1 MVSRVFIDGA
11 AGTTGLEIRERLG
24 ARRDLELVQLSD
36 ADRKDA
42 RARREALNE
51 SDLAILCLPD
61 EAAIEA
67 VGMIERNDVRVIDA
81 STAHRTAPGWA
92 YGFPELEKDQR
103 AKIAASTRVA
113 NPGCYPT
120 GYLALV
126 RPLVRAGII
135 PKDFPLTVNAVSG
148 YSGGGKSMIEEF
160 EKKDSPTYTETA
172 VRTYALTLAHKHVP
186 EMQVHSRL
194 AHPPV
199 FAPSVGRYYRGMLVE
214 VPLQL
219 WALPGKPTVFDLYKT
234 LGEAYR
240 GEKLVQVASFDRAL
254 EAIAAMRAG
263 KPAQPFALEDFMPSK
278 SIDAEML
285 KLTNGME
292 LFVFGNDKTQ
302 QARLV
307 AVLDNLGKGAS
318 GAAVQNLNI
327 MLGLPETEGL
337 V

>member
-1 MVSRVFIDGA
+1 MVSKVFIDGA
-11 AGTTGLEIRERLG
+11 AGTTGLEIRERLA
-24 ARRDLELVQLSD
+24 ARADLEIVQLAD
-36 ADRKDA
+36 ADRKDP
-42 RARREALNE
+42 RARREALNG
-51 SDLAILCLPD
+51 SDLVILCLPD
-61 EAAIEA
+61 DAAIEA

-81 STAHRTAPGWA
+81 STAHRTAPGWI
-92 YGFPELEKDQR
+92 YGFPEMEKDQR

-126 RPLVRAGII
+126 RPLIRAGII

-160 EKKDSPTYTETA
+160 EKKNSPVYTETA

-186 EMQVHSRL
+186 EMHVHSGQSH
-194 AHPPV
+194 APV
-199 FAPSVGRYYRGMLVE
+199 FAPSVGRYYRGMIVE

-219 WALPGKPTVFDLYKT
+219 WALPGKPAAASLHAALADAYESEALVEVADLAEAAAMKT
-234 LGEAYR
+234 L
-240 GEKLVQVASFDRAL
+240 
-254 EAIAAMRAG
+254 
-263 KPAQPFALEDFMPSK
+263 
-278 SIDAEML
+278 DAEML

-307 AVLDNLGKGAS
+307 AVLDNLGKGAG

-327 MLGLPETEGL
+327 MLGLPETTGL